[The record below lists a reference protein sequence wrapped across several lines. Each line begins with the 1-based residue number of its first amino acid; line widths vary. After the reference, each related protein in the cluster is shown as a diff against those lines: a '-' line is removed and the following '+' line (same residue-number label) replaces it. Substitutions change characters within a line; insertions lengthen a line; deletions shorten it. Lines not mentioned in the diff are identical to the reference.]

1 MKVNELMVGDL
12 VRVTEDVCIKK
23 GTIVEIVGID
33 ATRTLPKHGLVGC
46 TLCTPLNHDDNLYG
60 GYGGVWTA
68 FLEPILITKTILE
81 KNGFKKE
88 DDDCYLWNESLE
100 RIIWFEGGY
109 TVLTSVRCDR
119 MYEGHCYDVHELQHA
134 LEICGVNKEIVL

>member
-1 MKVNELMVGDL
+1 MKASELMVGDL

-23 GTIVEIVGID
+23 GTIVEIVGVD

-68 FLEPILITKTILE
+68 FLEPIPITKPILK
-81 KNGFKKE
+81 KNGFELNDSFAFLDTAKYRIYVFYDGFITIV
-88 DDDCYLWNESLE
+88 DDDNQRKVSYLE
-100 RIIWFEGGY
+100 
-109 TVLTSVRCDR
+109 CD
-119 MYEGHCYDVHELQHA
+119 CVHQLQHA
-134 LEICGVNKEIVL
+134 MRLCGIDTRFKI